1 MLIEYINNLI
11 NHQYLMKRFNFVK
24 ALYNTFFLKFS
35 VVWKGVIWA
44 IVMAVKTAIFST
56 VVSDTTAA
64 PITNALVILSGIGG
78 GG

>member
-1 MLIEYINNLI
+1 
-11 NHQYLMKRFNFVK
+11 
-24 ALYNTFFLKFS
+24 
-35 VVWKGVIWA
+35 VWKGVIWA
-44 IVMAVKTAIFST
+44 IVMAVKTVAFST